1 MDFLFGLGSPPL
13 KISHYAYANIPK
25 SRNNQIPKYF
35 LPQAFQIKD
44 TSVHPG
50 QKGGCPRAVR
60 TQLGWNRERSG
71 QREIAV
77 GQSLHT
83 SMRPGP
89 APQHH
94 KKTTAKKMGT
104 VSLELTDQMYGS
116 LGDPA
121 SKNEESQ
128 PER

>member
-1 MDFLFGLGSPPL
+1 
-13 KISHYAYANIPK
+13 
-25 SRNNQIPKYF
+25 
-35 LPQAFQIKD
+35 
-44 TSVHPG
+44 
-50 QKGGCPRAVR
+50 
-60 TQLGWNRERSG
+60 
-71 QREIAV
+71 
-77 GQSLHT
+77 
-83 SMRPGP
+83 MRPGP

-94 KKTTAKKMGT
+94 MKTTAKKMGT